1 MAMSST
7 SLELENNLEF
17 YNQKSN
23 PNEALGLS
31 TYTTEVP
38 NNFLKITEARLPN
51 SR

>member
-1 MAMSST
+1 M
-7 SLELENNLEF
+7 ELENSIEF
-17 YNQKSN
+17 YNKILN

-38 NNFLKITEARLPN
+38 NDFLKIREARLPN